1 MNYIAHVPLAG
12 GFAIGNMNITG
23 KPPVAITSYSP
34 FEANDL
40 LLRRYLKQKGL
51 DVPYYQLD
59 KLSESERK
67 DIVKSFGKIDFCS
80 AIPPCSGLSQAAQ
93 RKAGSRSTAP
103 PNDWMYESARFL
115 LGEIKPTIYCFENA
129 PTLFTG
135 AGDEVRKR
143 LTDIAEE
150 FGYAVTFYK
159 TNTLY
164 HGIPQFRPRTFGIFY
179 KCEFSPVLNTYRN
192 CAPHITEYLKQIPK
206 SASLQNEYVVPE
218 WDITKFEI
226 FKYLNKLYG
235 KDWRKVM
242 TDYKF
247 HLTTYDYL
255 QRVNLMDDFQ
265 KYQKSLPD
273 ASPIVTKNI
282 EHIKRNSAEGRGA
295 RINYRVLEVDKDY
308 TYAVIGEMMGKQ
320 VHPTENRLL
329 NMREHMHLMGLPHDY
344 ELEGQ
349 KEYVKI
355 SQNVPVTTCE
365 DITKEIVEIIKG
377 NRKLSF
383 LPVYMQ
389 DNTKE
394 TIINKAKSLF

>member
-1 MNYIAHVPLAG
+1 MNYIVHVPLAG
-12 GFAIGNMNITG
+12 GFALGNMNIIG
-23 KPPVAITSYSP
+23 KPPEAITSYTP

-40 LLRRYLKQKGL
+40 LLRRYLKKKGY

-59 KLSESERK
+59 KLSENEQRDLSHLYGR
-67 DIVKSFGKIDFCS
+67 IDF
-80 AIPPCSGLSQAAQ
+80 ATAVPPCSGLSQAAQ
-93 RKAGSRSTAP
+93 RKAGSRATAP

-115 LGEIKPTIYCFENA
+115 LGKVKPTVYSFENA

-135 AGDEVRKR
+135 AGDDVRRR
-143 LTDIAEE
+143 LIEIGKE

-164 HGIPQFRPRTFGIFY
+164 HGVPQFRPRTYGMFY
-179 KCEFSPVLNTYRN
+179 KGEHAPILNSYRR
-192 CAPHITEYLKQIPK
+192 CAPNQLEYLNQIPK
-206 SASLQNEYVVPE
+206 EASLQNEYVCNE

-242 TDYKF
+242 NDYKP

-255 QRVNLMDDFQ
+255 QRVNLLDDFQ
-265 KYQKSLPD
+265 AWQKVQPD
-273 ASPIVTKNI
+273 ATEIVTKNI
-282 EHIKRNSAEGRGA
+282 EHIKKKAALGKGA

-320 VHPTENRLL
+320 VHPVEDRLL
-329 NMREHMHLMGLPHDY
+329 NMREHMHLMGLPFDY
-344 ELEGQ
+344 DLETQ

-355 SQNVPVTTCE
+355 TQNVPVKTCE
-365 DITKEIVEIIKG
+365 DITTEIVNVING
-377 NRKLSF
+377 NRRLSPN
-383 LPVYMQ
+383 PVYMQ
-389 DNTKE
+389 DNSKE
-394 TIINKAKSLF
+394 TVINKSKQLF